1 MNFANLGTNM
11 RNFTIIN
18 KFLGNYFRFNS
29 KKTSFVIQLPQKTNE
44 KKRISENVQDPI
56 GQAKFANSQILDKGK
71 LDLIATSH
79 IDRHVVEQG
88 QQR

>member
-44 KKRISENVQDPI
+44 KKRISENVQDSI

>member
-29 KKTSFVIQLPQKTNE
+29 KKSSFVIQLPQKTNE
-44 KKRISENVQDPI
+44 KKRISENEQDPI

>member
-29 KKTSFVIQLPQKTNE
+29 KKTSFAIQLPQKTNE
-44 KKRISENVQDPI
+44 KKRISEIEHDPI